1 MPLPLPSPRKRIH
14 TRKIEI
20 HGFEREDGLWEI
32 EGHLTDRKSYAFP
45 NQYRG
50 EIPAGEPIHDMS
62 LRMTV
67 DDNFVIQTI
76 TAVSDSTPFAICPGA
91 AASYE
96 GLKGLCIASGW
107 RREIRK
113 HVGDVKG
120 CTHLTALLNEAAT
133 VAFQT
138 IYPIRHR
145 EKLDK
150 PATGK
155 PGLLNSCR
163 AFASDSDVVKAH
175 WPDFYS
181 GS

>member
-1 MPLPLPSPRKRIH
+1 MPLPLATPRKRIH

-32 EGHLTDRKSYAFP
+32 EGHLTDQKNYAFP

-50 EIPAGEPIHDMS
+50 EIPAGKPIHDMS
-62 LRMTV
+62 LRISV
-67 DDNFVIQTI
+67 DDKFVIQNVVAI
-76 TAVSDSTPFAICPGA
+76 SDGTPFSICPEA
-91 AASYE
+91 TASYE
-96 GLKGLCIASGW
+96 NLKGLCIASGW

-120 CTHLTALLNEAAT
+120 CTHLTALLNEVAT

-138 IYPIRHR
+138 IYPILHR
-145 EKLDK
+145 GKASEPAASKPDLLD
-150 PATGK
+150 
-155 PGLLNSCR
+155 SCH
-163 AFASDSDVVKAH
+163 AFASDSDVVKRH

>member
-1 MPLPLPSPRKRIH
+1 MH

-20 HGFEREDGLWEI
+20 HGFERDDGLWEI
-32 EGHLTDRKSYAFP
+32 DGHLTDTKGYDFP

-50 EIPAGEPIHDMS
+50 PIQAGEPIHDMS

-67 DDNFVIQTI
+67 DDDFVIHKI
-76 TAVSDSTPFAICPGA
+76 EAVSDGTPFAICPGA
-91 AASYE
+91 ATAYD
-96 GLKGLCIASGW
+96 GLKGLRIAAGW
-107 RREIRK
+107 GRELRK
-113 HVGDVKG
+113 HVGGVKG

-145 EKLDK
+145 GKTDEPAAAK
-150 PATGK
+150 PD
-155 PGLLNSCR
+155 LLNSCH
-163 AFASDSDVVKAH
+163 AFASDSDVVKTH

>member
-1 MPLPLPSPRKRIH
+1 MPLSLPVPRKRIH

-67 DDNFVIQTI
+67 DDNFVIQKI
-76 TAVSDSTPFAICPGA
+76 EVVSDGTPFAICPEA
-91 AASYE
+91 TTSYKA
-96 GLKGLCIASGW
+96 LKGLRIASGW
-107 RREIRK
+107 RREVRK
-113 HVGDVKG
+113 RVGSTKG

-150 PATGK
+150 SATGK
-155 PGLLNSCR
+155 PDLLNSCH